1 MPPDFF
7 DAGEQTMRLHLDPAA
22 TQTLDRESWMA
33 LTHALASS
41 FWAQVQ
47 PVHEEPGPSGGP
59 EITHRIWLPHA
70 SQAKAGMRLR
80 KGARIFSI
88 RTIHDPDESGRY
100 LICHVT
106 EE

>member
-1 MPPDFF
+1 MLQDFF
-7 DAGEQTMRLHLDPAA
+7 DAGQQTMRLHLESAA
-22 TQTLDRESWMA
+22 GTPDRLSRMVQTYTRV
-33 LTHALASS
+33 SS

-47 PVHEEPGPSGGP
+47 PVHEEPRPSGGP
-59 EITHRIWLPHA
+59 EITHRIWLPYA

-80 KGARIFSI
+80 MGARIFSI
-88 RTIHDPDESGRY
+88 RTIHDPDKNGRY

>member
-1 MPPDFF
+1 
-7 DAGEQTMRLHLDPAA
+7 MRLYLEPA
-22 TQTLDRESWMA
+22 TGTPDRQSRMA
-33 LTHALASS
+33 KAYALVSS

-59 EITHRIWLPHA
+59 AITHRIWLPYS

-80 KGARIFSI
+80 RGARIFSI